1 MGDAELSI
9 AGLKISC
16 GGLLCGLSA
25 VTLNQWVAIS
35 TIVYMV
41 IQTILLLPKLN
52 CEARRFVAYVKGLVK
67 KFRK

>member
-1 MGDAELSI
+1 MGELGI
-9 AGLKISC
+9 AGLKIAC

-41 IQTILLLPKLN
+41 VQTVLLLPKII
-52 CEARRFVAYVKGLVK
+52 CMARRFITYVKGLVK

>member
-9 AGLKISC
+9 AGLKIAC

-25 VTLNQWVAIS
+25 VTLNQWVAIA

-41 IQTILLLPKLN
+41 IQTILLIPKLC
-52 CEARRFVAYVKGLVK
+52 CEFRRFISYVKGLVK